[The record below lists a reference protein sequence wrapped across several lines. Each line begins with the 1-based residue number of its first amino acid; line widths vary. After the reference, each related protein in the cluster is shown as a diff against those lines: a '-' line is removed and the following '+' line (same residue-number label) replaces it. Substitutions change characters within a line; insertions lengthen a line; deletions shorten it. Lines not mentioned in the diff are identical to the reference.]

1 MRKKLLF
8 GLTAAVLLTGC
19 GDEMEDTNTD
29 SNQTISLNQDFRE
42 AAVHDPSIIYADDHY
57 YVIGSHL
64 AFAKSPDLMNWDQL
78 ATSVSTSELFED
90 VTVSLAESFN
100 YARTDTLWASDITQL
115 KDGKYY
121 LYYCFCEGSSPL
133 STLGVAVSDSIE
145 GPYEDKG
152 IFLTSGTVSVTGAA
166 FDATEEP
173 NVIDPHVFYDEEDR
187 LWMVYGSYSG
197 GIFILEMDSAT
208 GFPKENQ
215 GYGKKLLGGNHSRI
229 EAPYIL
235 YNKDTEYYYLF
246 LSFGGLDASG
256 GYNIRVARSKNPDGP
271 YEDASGNAMMDA
283 KGEEGSFFDDK
294 AIEDYGTKL
303 IGNFEITN
311 EQDIP
316 VGGYVSPGHNSAYY
330 DEAEDK
336 YYIVFHARF
345 PNKGEQNEV
354 RVHQLFFNSDGWP
367 VVAPLRYAGESLAAL
382 ETEDIAGDYRFYKM
396 DNAIDSEYEEELALT
411 LTATHLVYG
420 QGGGYWKS
428 SELPNESSLVLNFTE
443 YKGYFIK
450 QWDEVNGV
458 ETTTFSGMSDQ
469 GEALFGIKKT
479 ED

>member
-256 GYNIRVARSKNPDGP
+256 GYNIRVARSKKDRK
-271 YEDASGNAMMDA
+271 S
-283 KGEEGSFFDDK
+283 
-294 AIEDYGTKL
+294 
-303 IGNFEITN
+303 
-311 EQDIP
+311 
-316 VGGYVSPGHNSAYY
+316 
-330 DEAEDK
+330 
-336 YYIVFHARF
+336 
-345 PNKGEQNEV
+345 
-354 RVHQLFFNSDGWP
+354 
-367 VVAPLRYAGESLAAL
+367 VV
-382 ETEDIAGDYRFYKM
+382 
-396 DNAIDSEYEEELALT
+396 
-411 LTATHLVYG
+411 
-420 QGGGYWKS
+420 
-428 SELPNESSLVLNFTE
+428 
-443 YKGYFIK
+443 
-450 QWDEVNGV
+450 
-458 ETTTFSGMSDQ
+458 
-469 GEALFGIKKT
+469 
-479 ED
+479 